1 MACDG
6 PMDVMG
12 WDGGGGGA
20 MDVMRGGDVT
30 CQHCI
35 YANNVTGYG
44 AVGCCLRH
52 GCAGDTL
59 VLETFISFGLFNIL
73 PGSPWPL

>member
-12 WDGGGGGA
+12 WDGMGWDGGGV

-30 CQHCI
+30 CPHSI
-35 YANNVTGYG
+35 YTNNANNVMGYG
-44 AVGCCLRH
+44 VVGC
-52 GCAGDTL
+52 
-59 VLETFISFGLFNIL
+59 
-73 PGSPWPL
+73 